1 LQPDDLRRKSA
12 AASVKRRIA
21 HSADDMDFPPGIGG
35 LIVSRILP
43 AAALQGS
50 GDDNRIN
57 NRRHRCYTPAQ
68 RGLAMRRTILLSLF
82 ALLGV
87 SLAND
92 ACAQRRGGAGIGF
105 TRGGYGFSRVRAI
118 SPYGFGY
125 ANLPYDSGAA
135 YGYVPQPVLFVQQPP
150 VFVQPPAPPVV
161 EPPVHP
167 VIKDY
172 KWPAAG
178 AASSPSAPSTTSES
192 EPQTFAIV
200 LKDGSTLSAVS
211 VFASDDGL
219 HFVDPD
225 ERHLR
230 ISMSEV
236 DRGATL
242 KLNRARNLNL
252 YLPASE

>member
-1 LQPDDLRRKSA
+1 VL
-12 AASVKRRIA
+12 
-21 HSADDMDFPPGIGG
+21 HS
-35 LIVSRILP
+35 S
-43 AAALQGS
+43 S
-50 GDDNRIN
+50 
-57 NRRHRCYTPAQ
+57 

-82 ALLGV
+82 ALFVV
-87 SLAND
+87 SVAND
-92 ACAQRRGGAGIGF
+92 ACAQRRGGAGLGL

-125 ANLPYDSGAA
+125 ASLPYDSGAA
-135 YGYVPQPVLFVQQPP
+135 YGYAPQPVLFVQQPP
-150 VFVQPPAPPVV
+150 QFVQPPAPPVV

-192 EPQTFAIV
+192 ESQSFAIV
-200 LKDGSTLSAVS
+200 LKDGSTLSALS

-219 HFVDPD
+219 HFVDSD

-230 ISMSEV
+230 VSMSEV
-236 DRGATL
+236 DRTATL

-252 YLPASE
+252 YLPAAQ